1 MRTPEDAPTDADQLI
16 RFGTI
21 ASVDLAAAR
30 CVIDLDDDSHTAP
43 IRWIELRAG
52 KTRTW
57 SPPSKGEQMVV
68 LCPAGEIGAAVALR
82 GLSSDAFPAA
92 GATLKELIEFEDG
105 AVLSYDPEA
114 HAMEVV
120 LPAGATLA
128 ITAPGGATIIGDVTI
143 NGDVQCTGTVT
154 ADSDVVG
161 GGKSLKGH
169 KHTGVQ
175 AGAAQT
181 GAPA

>member
-30 CVIDLDDDSHTAP
+30 CVVDLDDDSHTAP

-68 LCPAGEIGAAVALR
+68 FCPAGEIGAAVALR
-82 GLSSDAFPAA
+82 GLSSDAFPPA

-105 AVLSYDPEA
+105 AIMSYDPVA
-114 HAMEVV
+114 HAMEIV
-120 LPAGATLA
+120 LPAGASLA
-128 ITAPGGATIIGDVTI
+128 ITAPGGATITGDLTI
-143 NGDVQCTGTVT
+143 NGEVRCTGTVT

-175 AGAAQT
+175 AGGAQS

>member
-21 ASVDLAAAR
+21 ATVDLSAAR
-30 CVIDLDDDSHTAP
+30 CIVDLDDDSQTAP
-43 IRWIELRAG
+43 IRWVEWRAG

-57 SPPSKGEQMVV
+57 SPPSEGEQVV
-68 LCPAGEIGAAVALR
+68 LLCPAGEIGAAVALR
-82 GLSSDAFPAA
+82 GLVSDAFPPA
-92 GATLKELIEFEDG
+92 GNSSKELIDFEDG
-105 AVLSYDPEA
+105 AVLSYDPSG
-114 HAMEVV
+114 HALEIA
-120 LPAGATLA
+120 LPAGATLK
-128 ITAPGGATIIGDVTI
+128 INAPGGIDVTGDAKFTGNI
-143 NGDVQCTGTVT
+143 NCTGVVT
-154 ADSDVVG
+154 ADSDVIG

-175 AGAAQT
+175 AGSAQS